1 MAKETLAS
9 QVRTEDIIISNEEIN
24 IPNYLIDDEYGILID
39 EYNSTLVE
47 RKIAHRTGKE
57 TDGENEGKVIQYIAW
72 TPVKTHTYG
81 RNIFGALENYAKYV
95 TGTKMKQLKKSTNF
109 DDVKQIYLDTQ
120 STIRK
125 AMKSTQFSSDIVE
138 HGTLIDE
145 ITELKAKL
153 KSINDVLKD
162 ADELREL
169 IKEKRRIVISETEP
183 KKHRTKKEEE

>member
-109 DDVKQIYLDTQ
+109 DEVKQIYLDTQ
-120 STIRK
+120 SAIRK

-153 KSINDVLKD
+153 KEVNDVLAE
-162 ADELREL
+162 ADELRDL
-169 IKEKRRIVISETEP
+169 IKSKRKIIMGETEP
-183 KKHRTKKEEE
+183 KKHRLKLEEK